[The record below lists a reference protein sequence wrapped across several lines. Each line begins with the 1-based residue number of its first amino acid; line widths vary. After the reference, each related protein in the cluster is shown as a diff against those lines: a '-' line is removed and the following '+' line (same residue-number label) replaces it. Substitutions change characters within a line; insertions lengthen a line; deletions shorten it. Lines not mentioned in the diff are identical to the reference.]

1 MNALRLFAGRCARA
15 TRKKSLRPS
24 KSAPASFS
32 PHEEVERRRAQRAP
46 GRWSYRPRR
55 VASESGPFRSTASLV
70 AKTGAGR
77 RRLKLSLHFELMADA
92 CPLPLS
98 SNWLKSNLEAARI
111 GRRLLE
117 RRARDARSFGELPS
131 FPNDK
136 ELSPCPHSHHTS
148 SSPSSSSSWPCSLT
162 EWSITLWAATSLAS
176 PTG

>member
-1 MNALRLFAGRCARA
+1 MRWKERGPSLSKGRAL
-15 TRKKSLRPS
+15 SI
-24 KSAPASFS
+24 AS
-32 PHEEVERRRAQRAP
+32 
-46 GRWSYRPRR
+46 
-55 VASESGPFRSTASLV
+55 
-70 AKTGAGR
+70 GAAFT
-77 RRLKLSLHFELMADA
+77 L
-92 CPLPLS
+92 CV
-98 SNWLKSNLEAARI
+98 LEAARI

>member
-1 MNALRLFAGRCARA
+1 MPEPTIARTATKVSGQPSEGPPEVRSGLTVAVALRLAVVLA
-15 TRKKSLRPS
+15 
-24 KSAPASFS
+24 
-32 PHEEVERRRAQRAP
+32 
-46 GRWSYRPRR
+46 
-55 VASESGPFRSTASLV
+55 
-70 AKTGAGR
+70 
-77 RRLKLSLHFELMADA
+77 
-92 CPLPLS
+92 
-98 SNWLKSNLEAARI
+98 LEAARI

>member
-1 MNALRLFAGRCARA
+1 MDFDFPPPYDHEVPRRIGEARRQLSPEGVA
-15 TRKKSLRPS
+15 VLEGIIAESGSLEDVIVAMES
-24 KSAPASFS
+24 LPASDW
-32 PHEEVERRRAQRAP
+32 HV
-46 GRWSYRPRR
+46 
-55 VASESGPFRSTASLV
+55 
-70 AKTGAGR
+70 
-77 RRLKLSLHFELMADA
+77 
-92 CPLPLS
+92 
-98 SNWLKSNLEAARI
+98 LEAARI